1 MYKDLC
7 KGYTEIWKIFFKKSL
22 ENVKLDK
29 PLTRKI
35 LSNTS
40 HKTTQFLL
48 YLHTQ
53 ETFLYKD
60 LKKASREKDQ
70 SKIMSLGPYA
80 LALSYILIKS
90 KSDSCV

>member
-1 MYKDLC
+1 M
-7 KGYTEIWKIFFKKSL
+7 SL
-22 ENVKLDK
+22 KNEKLEK
-29 PLTRKI
+29 LLTRKI

-40 HKTTQFLL
+40 HRITQFLL

-70 SKIMSLGPYA
+70 SKIMTLGPYA
-80 LALSYILIKS
+80 LALSYILTKAKS
-90 KSDSCV
+90 NS